1 MFRKGDNPKARLT
14 VSGVWSLE
22 SSGEVIIFG
31 RYTPMLLHSNLL
43 LVDSYIS
50 CATRMAMHSH
60 AFTLKTPRKNDH
72 YDAPLKLY
80 SVSNINDNASG
91 KHPFWSF
98 GTSQVEST
106 ESLCWFSALNSYGFI
121 AIR

>member
-60 AFTLKTPRKNDH
+60 AFALKTPRKNDH

-80 SVSNINDNASG
+80 SVSSQI
-91 KHPFWSF
+91 PFWAQTSMVMHQANIPF
-98 GTSQVEST
+98 GVLEHHRWSPLSHCAGLV
-106 ESLCWFSALNSYGFI
+106 L
-121 AIR
+121 